1 LEGIGEVE
9 EEGLV
14 RQERLDQ
21 SQNRDEGILRRELCI
36 LRVFFFSLGSMAFL
50 GEFGKNKVES
60 ISLGLLQCVNVKWK
74 FFFLLYYSKT
84 NSRFFFENYAHFLK
98 IRHFHKNTNI

>member
-1 LEGIGEVE
+1 ME

-36 LRVFFFSLGSMAFL
+36 QGFFFFSWVNGFFGGVWEKQGGTNFVGLVAMCECQVEVFL
-50 GEFGKNKVES
+50 
-60 ISLGLLQCVNVKWK
+60 
-74 FFFLLYYSKT
+74 FFVSF
-84 NSRFFFENYAHFLK
+84 
-98 IRHFHKNTNI
+98 

>member
-21 SQNRDEGILRRELCI
+21 SQNRDEGIFKEG
-36 LRVFFFSLGSMAFL
+36 VVHTKGFFFSWVDGFFGGVWEKQGGINFVGLVAMCECQVEVFL
-50 GEFGKNKVES
+50 S
-60 ISLGLLQCVNVKWK
+60 
-74 FFFLLYYSKT
+74 FLL
-84 NSRFFFENYAHFLK
+84 LK
-98 IRHFHKNTNI
+98 KN

>member
-36 LRVFFFSLGSMAFL
+36 QRFFFSLGLTAFL
-50 GEFGKNKVES
+50 GEFRKNKFFVGLVAMCECQVE
-60 ISLGLLQCVNVKWK
+60 V
-74 FFFLLYYSKT
+74 FLSFVLFK
-84 NSRFFFENYAHFLK
+84 K
-98 IRHFHKNTNI
+98 I